1 LVVYTAQQKRPHN
14 NISKHHITS
23 KVQNKQ
29 KKEEKNPQEKQTK
42 AKLSTYNVFGHIKQ
56 LFKRERSQPDASHE
70 QKGCESYDKEVLC
83 AQQIFQQAAH
93 TGHAIQW
100 DLA

>member
-1 LVVYTAQQKRPHN
+1 LSTPHN
-14 NISKHHITS
+14 KRDRITTLANIISRAKYNT
-23 KVQNKQ
+23 
-29 KKEEKNPQEKQTK
+29 KKKKTKKSKQTK

-56 LFKRERSQPDASHE
+56 LFKRERSKPYASHE

-93 TGHAIQW
+93 TGHTIQW